1 MAAPAD
7 EEVLAAVLA
16 LKSAHP
22 DYGLARLRSH
32 IKEANG
38 WELSE
43 KRVKMWGPPRRPSTV
58 ETAGRLPRALR
69 GLKGLQ
75 GLQATPAPTLRPG
88 LGGSPSDPR
97 HAATLASRPSSRAM
111 RRRRQAW
118 PWRGH
123 LAERSYLY
131 NNSNNLH

>member
-1 MAAPAD
+1 
-7 EEVLAAVLA
+7 V
-16 LKSAHP
+16 
-22 DYGLARLRSH
+22 ARLRSH

-43 KRVKMWGPPRRPSTV
+43 KRVKMWGTPRRPSTV

-88 LGGSPSDPR
+88 LGGSPT
-97 HAATLASRPSSRAM
+97 HATRL
-111 RRRRQAW
+111 
-118 PWRGH
+118 
-123 LAERSYLY
+123 L
-131 NNSNNLH
+131 